1 MRSCEIGRATG
12 AERLAA
18 RRSPAA
24 LGVLGAAAFALTL
37 GACSKPPP
45 PPPPPPD
52 VVVAEVI
59 RKDVPVYQEWV
70 GTTEG
75 NISAQIRARVQGYL
89 QKRTYDEGSLV
100 HSGDLMF
107 VIDPR
112 PYQSA
117 LDQAKG
123 ELGRAEAAMTKTQ
136 QDITRYTPLAA
147 QQAISQEELDN
158 AVQANRA
165 AKAAADSARAT
176 VEKAQLNLDWTQ
188 VKSPIDGI
196 AGIAVAQ
203 VGDLV
208 GESTVLTTVS
218 QVDPIKVSVP
228 ISEQDYLKFAS
239 RLSVPPPTDRE
250 GKLELVLSD
259 GSVYPERG
267 KVSVANREVDVK
279 TGTLMIVALFPNPR
293 NLLRPGQYAKVRAT
307 TETHKDALLVPARAV
322 QDLQGTRQVAVV
334 GADNKVSMRS
344 VQTGPSMGNLI
355 VVNAGLK
362 PGERIVVEGV
372 QKVRDGV
379 TVNPKPAEPAASATA
394 APAASQ

>member
-1 MRSCEIGRATG
+1 
-12 AERLAA
+12 
-18 RRSPAA
+18 
-24 LGVLGAAAFALTL
+24 
-37 GACSKPPP
+37 
-45 PPPPPPD
+45 

-59 RKDVPVYQEWV
+59 HKDVPVFQEWV

-89 QKRTYDEGSLV
+89 QKRTYEEGSLV
-100 HSGDLMF
+100 HTGDLMF

-136 QDITRYTPLAA
+136 QDVARYTPLAA

-158 AVQANRA
+158 AVQATRA
-165 AKAAADSARAT
+165 AKATADSARAA

-239 RLSVPPPTDRE
+239 RLSVPPPKDRE

-307 TETHKDALLVPARAV
+307 TDTHKDAMLVPERAV

-334 GADNKVSMRS
+334 GADNKVSMRA

-355 VVNAGLK
+355 VINAGLK
-362 PGERIVVEGV
+362 PGERVVVDGV

-379 TVNPKPAEPAASATA
+379 TVTPKPAEPAPSATA
-394 APAASQ
+394 KPAASQ

>member
-1 MRSCEIGRATG
+1 MRSRELADATS
-12 AERLAA
+12 AERLAIG
-18 RRSPAA
+18 RFPTELAA
-24 LGVLGAAAFALTL
+24 CGAAALALTL
-37 GACSKPPP
+37 GSCSKPPP

-52 VVVAEVI
+52 VIVAEVTQ
-59 RKDVPVYQEWV
+59 KDVPVYQEWV

-75 NISAQIRARVQGYL
+75 NITAQIRARVQGYL
-89 QKRTYDEGSLV
+89 QKRTYEEGSLV
-100 HSGDLMF
+100 HTGDLMF

-123 ELGRAEAAMTKTQ
+123 DLGRAEAAMTKTQ
-136 QDITRYTPLAA
+136 QDVARYTPLAA

-158 AVQANRA
+158 AVQASRA
-165 AKAAADSARAT
+165 AKAVADSARAA

-208 GESTVLTTVS
+208 SESTLLTTVS

-239 RLSVPPPTDRE
+239 RLSGPKPSESEAR
-250 GKLELVLSD
+250 LELVLSD

-267 KVSVANREVDVK
+267 RVSVANREVDVK
-279 TGTLMIVALFPNPR
+279 TGTMTVVNLFPNPQ

-307 TETHKDALLVPARAV
+307 TDTHKDALLVPARAV
-322 QDLQGTRQVAVV
+322 QDLQGTRQVALV

-344 VQTGPSMGNLI
+344 VQTGPSMGNL
-355 VVNAGLK
+355 VVINAGLK
-362 PGERIVVEGV
+362 AGERVVVEGL

-379 TVNPKPAEPAASATA
+379 TVNPKAAEAAPSATV
-394 APAASQ
+394 APAAGS

>member
-1 MRSCEIGRATG
+1 MRSCEIGRTTG
-12 AERLAA
+12 AERPAA
-18 RRSPAA
+18 GRSPTVA
-24 LGVLGAAAFALTL
+24 LLGAAALGIALN
-37 GACSKPPP
+37 ACSKPPP

-52 VVVAEVI
+52 VVVAEVVK
-59 RKDVPVYQEWV
+59 KDVPVFQEWV

-89 QKRTYDEGSLV
+89 QKRTYEEGSLV
-100 HSGDLMF
+100 HTGDLMF

-123 ELGRAEAAMTKTQ
+123 ELGRAEAATTKTQ
-136 QDITRYTPLAA
+136 QDVARYTPLAA

-158 AVQANRA
+158 AVQATRA
-165 AKAAADSARAT
+165 TKATADSARAA

-239 RLSVPPPTDRE
+239 RLSVPPPADRE
-250 GKLELVLSD
+250 GRLELVLSD

-279 TGTLMIVALFPNPR
+279 TGTLMVVALFPNPR

-307 TETHKDALLVPARAV
+307 TDTHKDAMLVPERAV

-334 GADNKVSMRS
+334 GADNKVSMRA

-355 VVNAGLK
+355 VINAGLK
-362 PGERIVVEGV
+362 PGERVVVEGV

-379 TVNPKPAEPAASATA
+379 TVNPKPAEPAPSATA
-394 APAASQ
+394 KPAASQ

>member
-1 MRSCEIGRATG
+1 MRSCEIGRTTG
-12 AERLAA
+12 AERPAA
-18 RRSPAA
+18 GRSPTVA
-24 LGVLGAAAFALTL
+24 LLGAAALGIALN
-37 GACSKPPP
+37 ACSKPPP

-52 VVVAEVI
+52 VVVAEVVK
-59 RKDVPVYQEWV
+59 KDVPVFQEWV

-89 QKRTYDEGSLV
+89 QKRSYEEGSLV
-100 HSGDLMF
+100 HTGDLMF

-123 ELGRAEAAMTKTQ
+123 ELGRAEAATTKTQ
-136 QDITRYTPLAA
+136 QDVARYTPLAA

-158 AVQANRA
+158 AVQASRA
-165 AKAAADSARAT
+165 AKATADSARAA

-239 RLSVPPPTDRE
+239 RLSVPPPADRE
-250 GKLELVLSD
+250 GRLELVLSD

-267 KVSVANREVDVK
+267 TVSVANREVDVK
-279 TGTLMIVALFPNPR
+279 TGTLMVVALFPNPR

-307 TETHKDALLVPARAV
+307 TDTHKDAMLVPERAV

-334 GADNKVSMRS
+334 GADNKVSMRA

-355 VVNAGLK
+355 VINAGLK
-362 PGERIVVEGV
+362 PGERVVVEGV

-379 TVNPKPAEPAASATA
+379 TVNPKPAEPAPSATA
-394 APAASQ
+394 KPAASQ